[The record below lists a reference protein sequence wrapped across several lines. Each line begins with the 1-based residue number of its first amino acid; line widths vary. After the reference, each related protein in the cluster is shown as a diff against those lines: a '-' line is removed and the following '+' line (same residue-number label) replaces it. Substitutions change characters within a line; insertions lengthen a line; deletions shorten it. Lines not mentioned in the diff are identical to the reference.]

1 MTFRFPGAAAA
12 LVSLA
17 LATSAA
23 AQTGGSAASS
33 SPGTSQAQADDA
45 KPAKR
50 SRSKAATAVKGEK
63 KEPTAGQ
70 MAARERQRKCA
81 AEWKTAKAGGKV
93 ADGMKWPKF
102 WSQCNARL
110 KGNSV

>member
-1 MTFRFPGAAAA
+1 MKFWMIGAAAA
-12 LVSLA
+12 LATLA
-17 LATSAA
+17 AASATAQTSARPA
-23 AQTGGSAASS
+23 EGSFVMAQAQT
-33 SPGTSQAQADDA
+33 DDA
-45 KPAKR
+45 KPARR
-50 SRSKAATAVKGEK
+50 SRSKSTAAKGEK

-93 ADGMKWPKF
+93 ADGTKWPKF

-110 KGNSV
+110 KGNTA